1 MKIMF
6 TVDNKNNGLLPY
18 LKR

>member
-6 TVDNKNNGLLPY
+6 TVDNDKNGLLPY